1 MLPDRIEKK
10 HRVTNKEGMRE
21 NNFQTI
27 IIIHFPDLSSLFEDL
42 LVLNLARPSE
52 CANDGSSF
60 IDDGQRIQDRLYLL

>member
-1 MLPDRIEKK
+1 MLPNRIEKK

-42 LVLNLARPSE
+42 PVLNLVEPSE
-52 CANDGSSF
+52 FAGWKVVAALVEMKTKCSE
-60 IDDGQRIQDRLYLL
+60 